1 MSQTTDNS
9 ADDALP
15 RNIRSTLQMFS
26 QSIRQEWGI
35 TDAMRSAALATA
47 ARAMLHGNRR
57 ESIAGAKLIALIDFQ
72 QKEFMLQALEREADA
87 ALLGLSAEKSSGSK
101 RTDVEEVVMIRV
113 RRIRSELQPNA
124 AGSIDRVVNA
134 GLRRLGLPERD
145 ATGDGPDP
153 G

>member
-1 MSQTTDNS
+1 MSELPTTPDEVP
-9 ADDALP
+9 LE
-15 RNIRSTLQMFS
+15 NIRSTLQRFS
-26 QSIRQEWGI
+26 RAIRQEWGI
-35 TDAMRSAALATA
+35 SDAMRTAALATA
-47 ARAMLHGNRR
+47 VKAMGSPTERAR
-57 ESIAGAKLIALIDFQ
+57 IAGAKLVALIDFQ
-72 QKEFMLQALEREADA
+72 QKEFMLRALEREADA

-124 AGSIDRVVNA
+124 AGSLDRVVNA

-145 ATGDGPDP
+145 APGDGAAE